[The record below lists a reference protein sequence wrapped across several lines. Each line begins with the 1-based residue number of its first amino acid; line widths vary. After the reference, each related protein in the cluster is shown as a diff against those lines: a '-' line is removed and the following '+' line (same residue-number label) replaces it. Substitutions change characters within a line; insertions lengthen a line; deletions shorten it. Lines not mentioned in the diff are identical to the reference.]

1 MSKTKTVYFNGLARY
16 ARVFVGQEDTG
27 ANLPEGDQKRKFQ
40 EAKGFYTMD
49 VVIDAATKKKMIA
62 DGIPGKGMSGQLFKE
77 VEDKDTGE
85 DLLIYRVRREV
96 FNPKLTDKETG
107 EQGVFMGAPKVIDK
121 DGKEWDREEMGDIG
135 NDSAVTVKATV
146 WGESKVT
153 LQAVKVNELVEYHRE
168 DNGGF

>member
-1 MSKTKTVYFNGLARY
+1 MSKTKTIYFDGLARY

-40 EAKGFYTMD
+40 EAQGFYTMD
-49 VVIDAATKKKMIA
+49 VVIDTATKKKMIA

-77 VEDKDTGE
+77 VVDKDTGE

-96 FNPKLTDKETG
+96 FNPKLTDKETD
-107 EQGVFMGAPKVIDK
+107 EQGVYLGAPKVINS
-121 DGKEWDREEMGDIG
+121 DGKLWDRETMGDIG
-135 NDSAVTVKATV
+135 NGSKVTVKVTV

-153 LQAVKVNELVEYHRE
+153 LQAIKVNELVEYHKE
-168 DNGGF
+168 NQNDF